1 MLDHAPLVWGEI
13 AVADM
18 ERAIGFY
25 QQHFG
30 VSFKREVV
38 ADIEMEM
45 AIIETIDKQAASI
58 ALVKCRMMKPS
69 MDGSVVYLH
78 FTEKLSE
85 LVAKLAQAGVTIL
98 FEPIAIHDGEFGY
111 CSLFVDSEGNKVG
124 LWSPQL

>member
-13 AVADM
+13 AVVDM
-18 ERAIGFY
+18 ERAIAFY

-38 ADIEMEM
+38 ADIEM
-45 AIIETIDKQAASI
+45 AIIETVDKQAASI
-58 ALVKCRMMKPS
+58 ALVKCQMMKPS

-78 FTEKLSE
+78 VTDKLSE
-85 LVAKLAQAGVTIL
+85 LVAKLVQAGVTIL

-111 CSLFVDSEGNKVG
+111 CSLFVDCEGNKVG